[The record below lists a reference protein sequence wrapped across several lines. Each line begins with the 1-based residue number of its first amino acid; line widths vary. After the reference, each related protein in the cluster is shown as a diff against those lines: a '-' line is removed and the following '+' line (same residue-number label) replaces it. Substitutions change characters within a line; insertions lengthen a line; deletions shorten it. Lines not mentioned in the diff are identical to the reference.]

1 MKQQDLV
8 WVKLP
13 FSNLEESKV
22 RPAVIVSNN
31 DYNNRSQDVV
41 VCAITS
47 NLEQKLYSIIIDNK
61 NLSKGKLPI
70 KSRIRADKIM
80 QIEKNLIIS
89 AFAQIDNK
97 TYDLLINEIN
107 NIIERNKASND

>member
-97 TYDLLINEIN
+97 TYDLLIIEIN

>member
-97 TYDLLINEIN
+97 TYDLLIIEIN
-107 NIIERNKASND
+107 KIIESNKASND

>member
-13 FSNLEESKV
+13 FSILEESKV
-22 RPAVIVSNN
+22 RPAVLVSN
-31 DYNNRSQDVV
+31 DEYNKRSQDVI
-41 VCAITS
+41 VCAVTS
-47 NLEQKLYSIIIDNK
+47 KIDEKPYSIIIDNK
-61 NLSKGKLPI
+61 NLSQGKLPL

-89 AFAQIDNK
+89 TFAQIDNK
-97 TYDLLINEIN
+97 TYDALIEEVKKLIV
-107 NIIERNKASND
+107 RNY

>member
-31 DYNNRSQDVV
+31 DYNNRSQEVV

-97 TYDLLINEIN
+97 TYDLLIIEIN
-107 NIIERNKASND
+107 KIIERNKASND